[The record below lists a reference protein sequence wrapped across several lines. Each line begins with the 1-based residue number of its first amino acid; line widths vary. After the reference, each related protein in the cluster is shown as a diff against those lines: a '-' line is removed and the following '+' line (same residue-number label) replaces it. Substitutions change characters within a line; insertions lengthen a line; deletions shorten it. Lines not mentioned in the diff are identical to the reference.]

1 MKKLWSYIAS
11 DDGAITVDWVILC
24 AAAIGLAVLI
34 AGATQDGALGLAQ
47 GLANYMSNWN
57 FG

>member
-1 MKKLWSYIAS
+1 MKKLWSYIAE
-11 DDGAITVDWVILC
+11 DDRAITVDWVILC
-24 AAAIGLAVLI
+24 VAAIGLAVLM

-47 GLANYMSNWN
+47 SLANYMSNWN

>member
-1 MKKLWSYIAS
+1 MKKLWSYIAE
-11 DDGAITVDWVILC
+11 DDGTITVDWVILC

-47 GLANYMSNWN
+47 GLANFMSNWN